1 MELGECKDARI
12 FGSIS
17 VATAAA
23 CLLHYLLPTY
33 IHPQYKNA
41 AAGRRL
47 IVFTFIGR
55 WRTTQIARRRRSRK
69 RKNASRW
76 CYGQLRIPLYSYV
89 GYTTSRLTVRDKRWI
104 KRLCM
109 WNKPSFGW
117 DLLNFL
123 YIHIFIPGFLQ
134 NVSSAD
140 VSPIYCN
147 VPVSTLMWCLQLG
160 GGPKHRHRQS
170 TIMNSTQC
178 NKPLT
183 LCDGST
189 EYPLVPI

>member
-123 YIHIFIPGFLQ
+123 YIHIFIPGLPPKRVICWCFSYLLQ
-134 NVSSAD
+134 RARFNFD
-140 VSPIYCN
+140 VMSPARRRTKTSPP
-147 VPVSTLMWCLQLG
+147 PVNNNELNT
-160 GGPKHRHRQS
+160 
-170 TIMNSTQC
+170 
-178 NKPLT
+178 
-183 LCDGST
+183 
-189 EYPLVPI
+189 V